1 MESNKQNNL
10 ENKIDTETWNMEQT
24 DSCQRERERGS
35 WMKERKES
43 AKEHKG
49 ISHGHRQPSVM
60 GVWDIRGINSNGKST
75 IKNHGE
81 KIHEVLFS

>member
-24 DSCQRERERGS
+24 DSCQREGERGS

-49 ISHGHRQPSVM
+49 ITHGHRQLCGDGQREGEFGTARRGQM
-60 GVWDIRGINSNGKST
+60 GA
-75 IKNHGE
+75 
-81 KIHEVLFS
+81 

>member
-1 MESNKQNNL
+1 MGGVGARG
-10 ENKIDTETWNMEQT
+10 IEQ
-24 DSCQRERERGS
+24 
-35 WMKERKES
+35 
-43 AKEHKG
+43 KG
-49 ISHGHRQPSVM
+49 RRIHGHRQPSVM